1 MLKETK
7 ITDADMSKIL
17 DEQIKKSE
25 LTIFVSLLVL
35 LLAVFTYV
43 YSEYSYILSVFMI
56 SITTFNICTTYATY
70 RILMKVKK
78 DDVP

>member
-43 YSEYSYILSVFMI
+43 HSEYSYILSVFMI

-70 RILMKVKK
+70 RILMKVKR
-78 DDVP
+78 DDIP

>member
-7 ITDADMSKIL
+7 VTDADMSKVL
-17 DEQIKKSE
+17 DDQIQKCW
-25 LTIFVSLLVL
+25 IAIVVSLLVL
-35 LLAVFTYV
+35 LLSVFTYV
-43 YSEYSYILSVFMI
+43 HSEYGYILSIFMI

>member
-1 MLKETK
+1 MFKQGKL
-7 ITDADMSKIL
+7 TDADMSKML
-17 DEQIKKSE
+17 DEQIAKSG
-25 LTIFVSLLVL
+25 LTIFVSSLVL

-70 RILMKVKK
+70 RILMKVKR

>member
-43 YSEYSYILSVFMI
+43 HSEYSYILSVFMI

-70 RILMKVKK
+70 RILMKVKR